1 MATNPAPWLL
11 GAGALFLLMKDR
23 GAAVSADHCEEL
35 RGVWHVATDGNM
47 PITIAGYNQAYDFIK
62 AELLKGG
69 GTVDSEALIVGTLEG
84 LAPHCPWG
92 SDSEY
97 SDRMRDVQE
106 SVERIYGQVVTE
118 LQGGPG

>member
-1 MATNPAPWLL
+1 
-11 GAGALFLLMKDR
+11 MKDR

-47 PITIAGYNQAYDFIK
+47 PITIAGYNKAYDFIK

-69 GTVDSEALIVGTLEG
+69 GAVDREALIVGTLEG
-84 LAPHCPWG
+84 LSPHCPWG

-106 SVERIYGQVVTE
+106 SVERIYEQVVTE

>member
-1 MATNPAPWLL
+1 
-11 GAGALFLLMKDR
+11 MKDR

-47 PITIAGYNQAYDFIK
+47 PITIAGYNKAYDFIK

-69 GTVDSEALIVGTLEG
+69 GTVDSDAYASLGRFQTLIMGTLEG
-84 LAPHCPWG
+84 LSPHCPWG

-97 SDRMRDVQE
+97 SDRMRDVQG